1 MNYKDY
7 EHDIFAFPIVKKGML
22 PWMGRHNV
30 KHFIKYM
37 LDEGF
42 AINRVTSAVSTY
54 KPGENG
60 EVGFGTMDVRG
71 ICRRESKD
79 YEFLAHFL
87 SQGSYAEALLAVDE
101 EDFESLDTFR
111 SHAWLDSVEFFDVD

>member
-1 MNYKDY
+1 MKYKDY
-7 EHDIFAFPIVKKGML
+7 EQDLFKLPIVKKGML

-42 AINRVTSAVSTY
+42 AINRVVSAVSTY
-54 KPGENG
+54 KPGEDG
-60 EVGFGTMDVRG
+60 EVGFGTMDVKG
-71 ICRRESKD
+71 ICRRESED
-79 YEFLAHFL
+79 YEFEAHFL

-101 EDFESLDTFR
+101 EDFAPVDTFR
-111 SHAWLDSVEFFDVD
+111 SHAWLDSVDINYAD